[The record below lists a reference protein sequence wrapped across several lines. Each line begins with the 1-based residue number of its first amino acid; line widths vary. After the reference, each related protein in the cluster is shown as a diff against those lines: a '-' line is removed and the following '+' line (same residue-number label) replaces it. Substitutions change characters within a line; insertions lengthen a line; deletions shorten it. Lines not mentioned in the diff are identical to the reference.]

1 MPSFGGF
8 QVVLTADRTLMAGYQ
23 LLFDGMV
30 AASQTTTTPIPLLGR
45 FLMPRPGLEP
55 SNNGH
60 PPVRAAVAPL
70 GLRRIEAALVEGG
83 FDPESVAVVDQDH
96 LRDAI
101 GPDTRA
107 IGVSSGEPLGQGMNT
122 TTMTAIA
129 GGTIYPAEMFRRL
142 MRDVSRLRRE
152 RAPRAKVIAGGP
164 GAWQLA
170 SDPAV
175 RGKIGVDH
183 VITGYAEGNAAA
195 VFRAIVDGESLPDVI
210 AGERVPAEAIPR
222 IRGASTMGVVEISRG
237 CGLGCSFCTIGRVP
251 MLHLPEDAVAADVAA
266 NVANGQRNA
275 ALLSEDFFRYGAAG
289 AKANPPAVLRLLR
302 RVRAIDGVRL
312 LQIDHANVLSIAQFS
327 DGDLQAARELLAGL
341 PAARLRQAGREPLR
355 YPWVNVG
362 VETASPRLLRENGG
376 AAKMGT
382 FGDSWPDA
390 CAREVLRLCRVGFFP
405 LVSLLVGLPGET
417 DDDVRATLAW
427 VRSIAGERLS
437 VFPML
442 HAPITDAG
450 PAVRLNALH
459 WRLIREC
466 YRLNFRWIPRLYWD
480 NQSNGG
486 VGLPRRC
493 VTQVLARGQMLE
505 WRTLFALRAM
515 GAAR

>member
-1 MPSFGGF
+1 VPGFGGF
-8 QVVLTADRTLMAGYQ
+8 HVVLTADRTLMAGYQ

-45 FLMPRPGLEP
+45 FLMPRPGVVA
-55 SNNGH
+55 SSNGH
-60 PPVRAAVAPL
+60 PSVRAAVAPL
-70 GLRRIEAALVEGG
+70 GLRRIEAALIDGG
-83 FDPESVAVVDQDH
+83 FDRESVAVVDQDH

-107 IGVSSGEPLGQGMNT
+107 IGVSSGEPLGLGMNT
-122 TTMTAIA
+122 STMTAIA

-142 MRDVSRLRRE
+142 MREVFRLVRE

-170 SDPAV
+170 RDPAA
-175 RGKIGVDH
+175 RGEIGVDH
-183 VITGYAEGNAAA
+183 AITGYAEGNAAR
-195 VFRAIVDGESLPDVI
+195 VFRAIVDGEPLPDVI
-210 AGERVPAEAIPR
+210 AGEPVPADAIPR
-222 IRGASTMGVVEISRG
+222 IRGATTMGVVEISRG
-237 CGLGCSFCTIGRVP
+237 CGLGCAFCTIGRVP
-251 MLHLPEDAVAADVAA
+251 MQHLPEEAVAADVAA

-289 AKANPPAVLRLLR
+289 AKANPPAVLRLLQ
-302 RVRAIDGVRL
+302 RVRQVDGLRIV
-312 LQIDHANVLSIAQFS
+312 QIDHANVLSIAQFS
-327 DGDLQAARELLAGL
+327 DADLQAVRGLL
-341 PAARLRQAGREPLR
+341 AGREPLR

-382 FGDSWPDA
+382 FGDAWPDA
-390 CAREVLRLCRVGFFP
+390 CAREMRRLCRAGFFP
-405 LVSLLVGLPGET
+405 LASLLIGLPGET
-417 DDDVRATLAW
+417 DDDVQATLDW
-427 VRSIAGERLS
+427 VRSVAGERLS

-442 HAPITDAG
+442 HAPIDGTGHAL
-450 PAVRLNALH
+450 RLNALH

-493 VTQVLARGQMLE
+493 VTQLLARGQMLE